1 MIFCRVP
8 IYEPNLYK
16 KWIDAIEEHQRFD
29 YGRVNYNVCIKHFQV
44 ADVEIHG
51 KKKTLRKGAVPS
63 IFEPHFEDTYDDV
76 STNPVDENMKL
87 LENEMLRLTMKHD
100 LVNQKQS
107 ITIKSLEQSVV
118 QLKIKLA
125 KFEQLEEINANQK
138 REIAKLEETNT
149 QLKNINFFSADD
161 GVVSVFV

>member
-1 MIFCRVP
+1 M
-8 IYEPNLYK
+8 YK

-29 YGRVNYNVCIKHFQV
+29 HGKVNYNVCIKHFQV

-63 IFEPHFEDTYDDV
+63 IFEPHSEDTYDEGTSSTV

-100 LVNQKQS
+100 IVNQKQS
-107 ITIKSLEQSVV
+107 ITIKSLEQSIV
-118 QLKIKLA
+118 QLKKSL
-125 KFEQLEEINANQK
+125 LH
-138 REIAKLEETNT
+138 
-149 QLKNINFFSADD
+149 LKNWKKSMLIK
-161 GVVSVFV
+161 SVRSQN